1 MSEADALFPRQLTDL
16 TDEVRNVPPPPT
28 PAVPSPYAFRLA
40 DPDTDAEMIAEWMSR
55 PHLARAW
62 ECVWPAARWQRY
74 LRAQLDGN
82 YSRPFVGSLDGQYYG
97 YLELYWAAKDLIST
111 LYESDPYDLGIHA
124 ATADPNIISLGVA
137 QLLLPHFV
145 ASVLNAEPQCRRI
158 IFDPDYRSKGIR
170 HFCEN
175 GGCVF
180 LGEHELAN
188 RRVALYVLPR
198 TLDDVPALRQQ

>member
-1 MSEADALFPRQLTDL
+1 MTEADALFPRQLSDL
-16 TDEVRNVPPPPT
+16 TDEVRDVPPPPT

-82 YSRPFVGSLDGQYYG
+82 YSRPFVGSLDGQYHG
-97 YLELYWAAKDLIST
+97 YLELYRAAKDLIST

-124 ATADPNIISLGVA
+124 ATADPNIITLGVA

-170 HFCEN
+170 HFCHN

-180 LGEHELAN
+180 LGEHELAD

-198 TLDDVPALRQQ
+198 TLDDVPALRQ